1 MSLYRLGWVSVS
13 MGSVS
18 HPDDNYW
25 WLVLVDYDQWWLR
38 SVVNLPKR
46 VCTSLHIASIS
57 NSIMAYQNSASVRK
71 WEPVWMRY
79 HVPLFCCCKIKP
91 GTYQLHPCTSEWAYW
106 HHKLTALVLLSVHP
120 LLLWLRC
127 HVYHSTKIILKL
139 LVDECS
145 EWC

>member
-1 MSLYRLGWVSVS
+1 MSLCRHGFSISSRWQLLMIGISGLWSVMTEKCCKPTKKS
-13 MGSVS
+13 M
-18 HPDDNYW
+18 HFITA
-25 WLVLVDYDQWWLR
+25 Q
-38 SVVNLPKR
+38 
-46 VCTSLHIASIS
+46 HIASIS

-71 WEPVWMRY
+71 WEPAWISFHV
-79 HVPLFCCCKIKP
+79 VPLLCCCKIKP

-120 LLLWLRC
+120 LLLWLHC
-127 HVYHSTKIILKL
+127 HVYRSTKIILKF